1 MKGHWEVFTV
11 GNLTRYLLN
20 ENDMSE
26 FLFFFQLH
34 RRSFLLFDISSNFI
48 SMTKYRNYWKSD
60 NEC

>member
-26 FLFFFQLH
+26 FLFFFNCIVAHFCCSISQAT
-34 RRSFLLFDISSNFI
+34 LFQ
-48 SMTKYRNYWKSD
+48 
-60 NEC
+60 